1 MPLMGLSGNGICLQY
16 IVVTLKAQ
24 QDLLRITYH
33 FPIAPLL
40 CSEWLLVKNFDMVEY
55 GEF

>member
-24 QDLLRITYH
+24 QDILRITYH

-40 CSEWLLVKNFDMVEY
+40 CSEWLLVENFDMVKY